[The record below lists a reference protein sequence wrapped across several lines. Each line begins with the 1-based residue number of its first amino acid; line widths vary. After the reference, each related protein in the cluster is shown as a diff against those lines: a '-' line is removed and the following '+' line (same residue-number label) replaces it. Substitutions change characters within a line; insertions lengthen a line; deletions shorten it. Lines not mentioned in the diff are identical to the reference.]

1 MRIYTLLASLL
12 ASGAMMAQ
20 TPVVKPVVLKTPTEY
35 YIQNASPNG
44 KWACGVFLDFGNST
58 YAFRWNLE
66 SGEIELLDA
75 ANESY
80 AYDVSDDGIVV
91 GRYTDYTYNANGA
104 PKEMAGYWKDGKWN
118 RLEMPADESVVKA
131 GASSISADGH
141 YITGNVN
148 IGELLYNGY
157 VWKDGKIEKPLRG
170 TEIVMPYDISDD
182 GQYVTGWFQRDN
194 RTAGL
199 WYPDNTVKVLSNL
212 ESPFSH
218 GAKFSPNNKSLL
230 FWGGWAQV
238 GGTAEKPIWGLP
250 CIYDIAKGEISGQIE
265 CIDSLANFD
274 VCDISDKGTIVGQN
288 NLAYI
293 WQDGKAWDAPT
304 YLTAKGVDMA
314 EEHVFLYPE
323 TNQYQIYY
331 GLSVSADDNVMGFR
345 YYKDQEDEDT
355 TILIKSMVVKFNQP
369 TTGLCPAS
377 VKAEQ
382 ISGLSSVMLQWK
394 PNVAAQDIKG
404 YNVYRNDKKVNA
416 ELITDEYY
424 IDNVANGNYAYTV
437 TAVYGDKE
445 SDKSD
450 VANVKVST
458 GNISKPLNVVAQQQ
472 GYNSAYIGW
481 DAPESNFGTL
491 TYFDRTTDKCQG
503 FGVQEPGITY
513 ENAIRFNGATTKAYA
528 GKQISAV
535 SFYPMTEQK
544 NWKVNIYTF
553 DDKDNLKL
561 LYSQPVT
568 QQLLYGEKNTVKLDK
583 PVTVSEGEI
592 FVAIQVEVATES
604 VNITG
609 MTYGKCTTEYSDLLR
624 DVNEDDMFYSINAA
638 TKEQG
643 YMYPVSWA
651 IEAVVTDANADLK
664 ADDIDFYEVYVD
676 GKQVKSTS
684 DKNYVVNNLAAG
696 NHTVGVK
703 AVYGNGVK
711 SAVEETNVNIATDNS
726 RLVGVDKVGVDHK
739 SDTQVTAFWSAPKDN
754 DLTTIKYC
762 DENTLGSQQA
772 TGSQSEEYQLMVSA
786 LYPAAMFK
794 GRSGYNITSARFY
807 PLSDATYTVYV
818 YENDEPI
825 SETEVES
832 VNIGKWNEVKL
843 AEPVAVKA
851 NATYRLVIDCFG
863 VAPATPCIAVDKTT
877 AVSGYSNLYSNTG
890 GTSWNPLSTTAIE
903 SSWMIA
909 LNIENPNPLPLPV
922 AGYDVTIDGKKQNS
936 EMLTKNT
943 YDYTFAAEDAKQHT
957 VQVDVYYTVDP
968 QKSVKGSV
976 NTFYIGTA
984 GIEDNTIGV
993 ISLVQGDNQITVQG
1007 NNVSSVALVAANG
1020 ATVAEA
1026 AGNTVSI
1033 NGVAA
1038 GVYMV
1043 KAVVDGETVVKKV
1056 QIK

>member
-1 MRIYTLLASLL
+1 MRIHTLFASLL

-20 TPVVKPVVLKTPTEY
+20 TPMVKPVVLKTPTEY

-44 KWACGVFLDFGNST
+44 KWACGVFLDFGNNT

-80 AYDVSDDGIVV
+80 AYDVSDNGIVV
-91 GRYTDYTYNANGA
+91 GRYTDLTYNANGA

-118 RLEMPADESVVKA
+118 RLEMPSDESVVKA

-141 YITGNVN
+141 YITGNVQ

-157 VWKDGKIEKPLRG
+157 VWKDGKIEKQLRG

-182 GQYVTGWFQRDN
+182 GQYVTGWFQRSN

-218 GAKFSPNNKSLL
+218 GAKFSPDSKKLL
-230 FWGGWAQV
+230 FWGGWAMV
-238 GGTAEKPIWGLP
+238 GGTEEKPIWGLP
-250 CIYDIAKGEISGQIE
+250 CIFDIASSEITGSVE

-274 VCDISDKGTIVGQN
+274 PCDISDKGTVVGQN

-304 YLTAKGVDMA
+304 YLTAKGVDMK

-355 TILIKSMVVKFNQP
+355 TILTKSMVVKFNQP

-382 ISGLSSVMLQWK
+382 ISGLSSVLLQWK
-394 PNVAAQDIKG
+394 PNVSAQDIKG
-404 YNVYRNDKKVNA
+404 YNVYRDGVKINS
-416 ELITDEYY
+416 ELVTNEYL
-424 IDNVANGNYAYTV
+424 IDNVANGNYSYTV

-450 VANVKVST
+450 EVSVKVST
-458 GNISKPLNVVAQQQ
+458 GNISKPMNVVAQQH
-472 GYNSAYIGW
+472 GYNSAYIAW
-481 DAPESNFGTL
+481 DAPESNFSTL
-491 TYFDRTTDKCQG
+491 TYFDRTKDQAQG

-513 ENAIRFNGATTKAYA
+513 ENAIRFNGATIEAYK
-528 GKQISAV
+528 GKQLSAV
-535 SFYPMTEQK
+535 NFYPMSEQK
-544 NWKVNIYTF
+544 NWKVNVYTL
-553 DDKDNLKL
+553 DDNGNLKL
-561 LYSQPVT
+561 LYSQPIT
-568 QQLLYGEKNTVKLDK
+568 QKLNYGVKNTVKLDK
-583 PVTVSEGEI
+583 PVAVPDDELL
-592 FVAIQVEVATES
+592 VAIQVEVATQS

-609 MTYGKCTTEYSDLLR
+609 MAYGKCTDEYSDLIR
-624 DVNEDDMFYSINAA
+624 EVGEDESFYSINAA
-638 TKEQG
+638 TKEQH

-651 IEAVVTDANADLK
+651 IEAVVTDGKADLK

-676 GKQVKSTS
+676 GKQAKCTN
-684 DKNYVVNNLAAG
+684 DLEYTATNLSAG
-696 NHTVGVK
+696 KHTFGVK

-711 SAVEETNVNIATDNS
+711 SDLVEAPVDITTDNS
-726 RLVGVDKVGVDHK
+726 RLVGVDKVGIDHK
-739 SDTQVTAFWSAPKDN
+739 SDTQITAFWSAPKDN
-754 DLTTIKYC
+754 DATTLQYC
-762 DENTLGSQQA
+762 DETPSNQHPVGSTTEA
-772 TGSQSEEYQLMVSA
+772 YDMMISSI
-786 LYPAAMFK
+786 YPSSMFK

-807 PLSDATYTVYV
+807 PLSDATYTIYV
-818 YENDEPI
+818 YEGNEI
-825 SETEVES
+825 VNETEVES
-832 VNIGKWNEVKL
+832 VKTGQWNEVKL
-843 AEPVAVKA
+843 SEPIAVKA
-851 NATYRLVIDCFG
+851 NATYRLAIDCYDLEPG
-863 VAPATPCIAVDKTT
+863 APVMAVDKTT
-877 AVSGYSNLYSNTG
+877 AVSGYSNLYSQNG
-890 GTSWNPLSTTAIE
+890 GTSWNPLSTTSIE
-903 SSWMIA
+903 SSWMMG
-909 LNIENPNPLPLPV
+909 LNIENTNPLPLPV
-922 AGYDVTIDGKKQNS
+922 AGYDVTIDGKKQNT

-943 YDYTFAAEDAKQHT
+943 FDYTFDAEDAKQHT
-957 VQVDVYYTVDP
+957 IQVDVYYTVDP

-984 GIEDNTIGV
+984 GIADNTVGV

-1007 NNVSSVALVAANG
+1007 NNVTSVALVAANG

-1026 AGNTVSI
+1026 AGNTVAI

-1043 KAVVDGETVVKKV
+1043 KAVVDGETVVRKV